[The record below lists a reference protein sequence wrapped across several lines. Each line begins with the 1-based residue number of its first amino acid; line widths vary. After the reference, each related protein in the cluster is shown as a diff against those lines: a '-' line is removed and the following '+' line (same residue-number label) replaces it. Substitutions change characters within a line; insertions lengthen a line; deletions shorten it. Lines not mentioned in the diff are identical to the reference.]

1 MTKTVTLP
9 PVRIEPEYRDALD
22 QIAERMRPQA
32 SVSALVRLAVVEYIA
47 RKQMAGAMADRLM
60 TVADHDSLGV
70 IPS

>member
-22 QIAERMRPQA
+22 QIAGRMRPQA

-47 RKQMAGAMADRLM
+47 RKQMAGAFADRLM
-60 TVADHDSLGV
+60 TVADGESLGA